1 MARRIKDNPYYKY
14 VPVISIRRVVHHL
27 LSLVLTILVFSM
39 AASLATVT
47 GYLNDTGIRKA
58 VENQEF
64 YKSVRENIIAECQ
77 YKAIPTLI
85 DEDVFYSVFTKE
97 QIASDVKAY
106 VAENVKGREFA
117 FDLSALQQTLEDAIA
132 ESLEEN
138 GVTVTSDIKE
148 DVKLFADE
156 VLEIYESNIT
166 ISYIGSYSSLK
177 GTAKPIAIIL
187 FVVALVFTIAL
198 LFLMIAMYKFKVIHK
213 TIRMFAYALGGAG
226 LMLTIGFGYLKFV
239 QIGSGLQIIPE
250 YLYDAMQRYI
260 QNGLSTFI
268 FAGVILLIFSLVLAF
283 VSESLR
289 SRVKKNYFE
298 RLEANFRESL
308 NEELEN
314 QTFVPDIDMSQKQER
329 AKKKAHDEFNRYA
342 MDRLA
347 GVTLSDEDDDG
358 SDEDFDLPVASPSV
372 QDDFTEIQVD
382 STDDEDED

>member
-14 VPVISIRRVVHHL
+14 VPAISIRRVIHHV
-27 LSLVLTILVFSM
+27 LSLVLTILVLVM
-39 AASLATVT
+39 AASMSTVT

-58 VENQEF
+58 LENQDF
-64 YKSVRENIIAECQ
+64 YKSVRENIITECQ

-106 VAENVKGREFA
+106 VAENVKGREYA
-117 FDLSALQQTLEDAIA
+117 FELTALKQSLEDAIV

-138 GVTVTSDIKE
+138 GATVTSAIKE

-156 VLEIYESNIT
+156 VLELYESNIT
-166 ISYIGSYSSLK
+166 ISYIESYSSLK
-177 GTAKPIAIIL
+177 GTVKPIAVIL
-187 FVVALVFTIAL
+187 FVVSFVFTIAL

-213 TIRMFAYALGGAG
+213 TIRMFAYSLGGAG
-226 LMLTIGFGYLKFV
+226 LLLVFGFSYLKIARV
-239 QIGSGLQIIPE
+239 GSGLQIIPE
-250 YLYDAMQRYI
+250 YIYDAMQRYI
-260 QNGLSTFI
+260 QNGLNTFI
-268 FAGVILLIFSLVLAF
+268 FAGSILLIFSLVLAF

-298 RLEANFRESL
+298 RLEVNFRESL

-314 QTFVPDIDMSQKQER
+314 QNFVPDVDMSQKQER

-347 GVTLSDEDDDG
+347 GVTLNDEE
-358 SDEDFDLPVASPSV
+358 STESEDEFDLPVASPSV

-382 STDDEDED
+382 PTDDEDDD